1 MDFVKFIGKET
12 SPGLSALAAEVL
24 EHYKQRDGETEEE
37 FSRRLWQDMPRRKYA
52 DMPIELQAW
61 VDTFCP
67 LEETRQF
74 FQRSIPA
81 KKWEKLAEDQM
92 RLSALLAD
100 IPRKAT
106 WLIQASI
113 QYAPG
118 THEMLDVGIYP
129 NLTGTAL
136 LEAWKEITGED
147 LFEDLHT
154 GKTIEELL
162 QEATPPQDLSALDRV
177 NVRPV
182 DRLIYPLDKVNANI
196 WSLPETDTGGQLR
209 IRAEKLGS
217 KKEINILYSI
227 DFDSLGSNARITKK
241 LTQFDKRVYIA
252 VAGLFNA
259 GNTVITLR
267 QIHLAMG
274 GTGRASANQRQKI
287 SAAVHKMHGA
297 TISIDNAI
305 EAGAYNYPKFVY
317 TGSLLPIERIKKI
330 VNGNVVEEAIHLF
343 REPPAMTFAK
353 QRGQITTIPV
363 RLLNSHVSMTDT
375 NLAIEDYLLDRIS
388 HAKTGKGQTKILYRT
403 ICDKAGA
410 VTRKQQQRVP
420 EKVKEYL
427 THYVK
432 CAYIASFAETSDGVT
447 VAF

>member
-1 MDFVKFIGKET
+1 MDIVKYIGKNI
-12 SPGLSALAAEVL
+12 SPELSELVEEVLKHEQRREGESERDYSNRYWSEAPRRTYEQMPEEMKAWIDAYLPAESMKDFFLMMVSPDAENMEKCLEDPEELARTLGELRQHLTYAVRLNRIQHTENMGDMEIGLYADVTGADILAAWAAMKAARVS
-24 EHYKQRDGETEEE
+24 Q
-37 FSRRLWQDMPRRKYA
+37 
-52 DMPIELQAW
+52 
-61 VDTFCP
+61 
-67 LEETRQF
+67 
-74 FQRSIPA
+74 
-81 KKWEKLAEDQM
+81 ED
-92 RLSALLAD
+92 AA
-100 IPRKAT
+100 
-106 WLIQASI
+106 
-113 QYAPG
+113 
-118 THEMLDVGIYP
+118 
-129 NLTGTAL
+129 
-136 LEAWKEITGED
+136 
-147 LFEDLHT
+147 
-154 GKTIEELL
+154 
-162 QEATPPQDLSALDRV
+162 PQDPAAIDRV
-177 NVRPV
+177 NVIPV
-182 DRLIYPLDKVNANI
+182 DRLAYPLDKVNANI
-196 WSLPETDTGGQLR
+196 WSLLEKDTGGQLL

-227 DFDSLGSNARITKK
+227 DFDALGSNAKITKK

-259 GNTVITLR
+259 GNTVITIR

-305 EAGAYNYPKFVY
+305 EAGTYNYPKFVY
-317 TGSLLPIERIKKI
+317 TGSLLPIERIRKI

-343 REPPAMTFAK
+343 REPPAMTFAR

-388 HAKTGKGQTKILYRT
+388 HAKKGKGHSKILYRT

-410 VTRKQQQRVP
+410 VTVKKRQRVR

-432 CAYIASFAETSDGVT
+432 CGYIASFAETSDGVT

>member
-1 MDFVKFIGKET
+1 MDIVKYIGKSI
-12 SPGLSALAAEVL
+12 SPELSELVEEVLKHEQRREGESDRDYSNRYWSELPRRTYAQMPEEMKAWIDSYLPAESLKDFFLLMVSPDAEDMEKRLEDPEELSRTLEELQRHLTYTVRLYRIQHTENMDDMEIGLYADVTGADMLAA
-24 EHYKQRDGETEEE
+24 
-37 FSRRLWQDMPRRKYA
+37 WAAM
-52 DMPIELQAW
+52 
-61 VDTFCP
+61 
-67 LEETRQF
+67 
-74 FQRSIPA
+74 
-81 KKWEKLAEDQM
+81 
-92 RLSALLAD
+92 
-100 IPRKAT
+100 KAARV
-106 WLIQASI
+106 I
-113 QYAPG
+113 
-118 THEMLDVGIYP
+118 
-129 NLTGTAL
+129 
-136 LEAWKEITGED
+136 
-147 LFEDLHT
+147 
-154 GKTIEELL
+154 
-162 QEATPPQDLSALDRV
+162 QEATATQDPASIDRV
-177 NVRPV
+177 NVIPV
-182 DRLIYPLDKVNANI
+182 DRLTYPLDKVNSKI
-196 WSLPETDTGGQLR
+196 WSLLETDTRGQLR

-227 DFDSLGSNARITKK
+227 DFDALGSNARITKK

-259 GNTVITLR
+259 GNSVITLR

-297 TISIDNAI
+297 MISIDNAI
-305 EAGAYNYPKFVY
+305 EAGTYNYPKFVY
-317 TGSLLPIERIKKI
+317 TGSLLPIERIRKI

-343 REPPAMTFAK
+343 REPPAMTFAR

-388 HAKTGKGQTKILYRT
+388 HAKKGKGQSKILYRT

-410 VTRKQQQRVP
+410 VTAKQRQRVP

-432 CAYIASFAETSDGVT
+432 CGYIASFAETSDGVT

>member
-1 MDFVKFIGKET
+1 MDIVKYIGKSI
-12 SPGLSALAAEVL
+12 SPELSELVEEVLKHEQRREGESERDYSNRYWSEAPRRTYEQMPEEMKAWIDAYLPAESMKDFFLMMISPDAENMEKCLEDPEELERTLGELRQHLTYAVRLNRIQHMEIGLYADVTGADILAAWAAMKAARVS
-24 EHYKQRDGETEEE
+24 Q
-37 FSRRLWQDMPRRKYA
+37 
-52 DMPIELQAW
+52 
-61 VDTFCP
+61 
-67 LEETRQF
+67 
-74 FQRSIPA
+74 
-81 KKWEKLAEDQM
+81 ED
-92 RLSALLAD
+92 AA
-100 IPRKAT
+100 
-106 WLIQASI
+106 
-113 QYAPG
+113 
-118 THEMLDVGIYP
+118 
-129 NLTGTAL
+129 
-136 LEAWKEITGED
+136 
-147 LFEDLHT
+147 
-154 GKTIEELL
+154 
-162 QEATPPQDLSALDRV
+162 PQDPAAIDRV
-177 NVRPV
+177 NVIPV
-182 DRLIYPLDKVNANI
+182 DRLTYPLDKVNANI
-196 WSLPETDTGGQLR
+196 WSLLEKDTGGQLL

-227 DFDSLGSNARITKK
+227 DFDALGSNAKITKK

-259 GNTVITLR
+259 GNTVITIR

-305 EAGAYNYPKFVY
+305 EAGTYNYPKFVY
-317 TGSLLPIERIKKI
+317 TGSLLPIERIRKI

-343 REPPAMTFAK
+343 REPPAMTFAR

-388 HAKTGKGQTKILYRT
+388 HAKKGKGQSKILYRT

-410 VTRKQQQRVP
+410 VTVKKRQRVR
-420 EKVKEYL
+420 EKVKDYL

-432 CAYIASFAETSDGVT
+432 CGYIASFAETSDGVT

>member
-1 MDFVKFIGKET
+1 MDIVKYIGKSI
-12 SPGLSALAAEVL
+12 SPELSELVEEVLKHEQRREGESERDYSNRYWSEAPRRTYEQMPEEMKAWIDAYLPAESMKDFFLMMVSPDAENMEKCLEDPEELARTLGELRQHLTYAVRLNRIQHTENMGDMEIGLYADVTGADILAAWAAMKAARVSQEDAAP
-24 EHYKQRDGETEEE
+24 KD
-37 FSRRLWQDMPRRKYA
+37 
-52 DMPIELQAW
+52 
-61 VDTFCP
+61 
-67 LEETRQF
+67 
-74 FQRSIPA
+74 PA
-81 KKWEKLAEDQM
+81 A
-92 RLSALLAD
+92 
-100 IPRKAT
+100 I
-106 WLIQASI
+106 
-113 QYAPG
+113 
-118 THEMLDVGIYP
+118 
-129 NLTGTAL
+129 
-136 LEAWKEITGED
+136 
-147 LFEDLHT
+147 
-154 GKTIEELL
+154 
-162 QEATPPQDLSALDRV
+162 DRV
-177 NVRPV
+177 NVIPV
-182 DRLIYPLDKVNANI
+182 DRLTYPLDKVNANI
-196 WSLPETDTGGQLR
+196 WSLLETDTGGQLR

-227 DFDSLGSNARITKK
+227 DFDALGSNARITKK

-297 TISIDNAI
+297 MISIDNAI
-305 EAGAYNYPKFVY
+305 EAGTYNYPKFVY
-317 TGSLLPIERIKKI
+317 NGSLLPIERIRKI

-343 REPPAMTFAK
+343 REPPAMTFAR

-388 HAKTGKGQTKILYRT
+388 HAKKGKGQSKILYRT

-410 VTRKQQQRVP
+410 VTAKQRQRVP
-420 EKVKEYL
+420 EKIKEYL

-432 CAYIASFAETSDGVT
+432 CGYIASFAETSDGVT

>member
-1 MDFVKFIGKET
+1 MDIVKYIGKSI
-12 SPGLSALAAEVL
+12 SPELSELVAEVL
-24 EHYKQRDGETEEE
+24 KHEQRREGESDRDYSNRYWSET
-37 FSRRLWQDMPRRKYA
+37 PRRTYEQMPEEMKAWIDSYLPAESLKDFFLLMVSPDAEDMEKRLEDPEELARTLGELRQHLTYAVRLYRIHHTENMDDMEIGLYA
-52 DMPIELQAW
+52 DVTGADMLAAW
-61 VDTFCP
+61 
-67 LEETRQF
+67 
-74 FQRSIPA
+74 A
-81 KKWEKLAEDQM
+81 AM
-92 RLSALLAD
+92 
-100 IPRKAT
+100 KA
-106 WLIQASI
+106 AR
-113 QYAPG
+113 
-118 THEMLDVGIYP
+118 V
-129 NLTGTAL
+129 
-136 LEAWKEITGED
+136 
-147 LFEDLHT
+147 LHD
-154 GKTIEELL
+154 
-162 QEATPPQDLSALDRV
+162 AAAPQDPAAIDRV
-177 NVRPV
+177 NVIPV
-182 DRLIYPLDKVNANI
+182 DRLTYPLDKVNANI
-196 WSLPETDTGGQLR
+196 WSLLETDTGGQLR

-227 DFDSLGSNARITKK
+227 DFDALGSNARITKK

-297 TISIDNAI
+297 MISIDNAI
-305 EAGAYNYPKFVY
+305 EAGTYNYPKFVY
-317 TGSLLPIERIKKI
+317 TGSLLPIERIRKI

-343 REPPAMTFAK
+343 REPPAMTFAR

-388 HAKTGKGQTKILYRT
+388 HAKKGKGQSKILYRT

-410 VTRKQQQRVP
+410 VTAKQRQRVP

-432 CAYIASFAETSDGVT
+432 CGYIASFAETSDGVT

>member
-1 MDFVKFIGKET
+1 MDIVKYIGKNI
-12 SPGLSALAAEVL
+12 SPELSELVEEVLKHEQRREGESERDYSNRYWSEAPRRTYEQMPEEMKAWIDAYLPAESMKDFFLMMVSPDAENMEKCLEDPEELARTLGELRQHLTYAVRLNRIQHTENMGDMEIGLYADVTGADILAAWAAMKAARVS
-24 EHYKQRDGETEEE
+24 Q
-37 FSRRLWQDMPRRKYA
+37 
-52 DMPIELQAW
+52 
-61 VDTFCP
+61 
-67 LEETRQF
+67 
-74 FQRSIPA
+74 
-81 KKWEKLAEDQM
+81 ED
-92 RLSALLAD
+92 AA
-100 IPRKAT
+100 
-106 WLIQASI
+106 
-113 QYAPG
+113 
-118 THEMLDVGIYP
+118 
-129 NLTGTAL
+129 
-136 LEAWKEITGED
+136 
-147 LFEDLHT
+147 
-154 GKTIEELL
+154 
-162 QEATPPQDLSALDRV
+162 PQDPAAIDRV
-177 NVRPV
+177 NVIPV
-182 DRLIYPLDKVNANI
+182 DRLAYPLDKVNANI
-196 WSLPETDTGGQLR
+196 WSLLEKDTGGQLL

-227 DFDSLGSNARITKK
+227 DFDALGSNAKITKK

-259 GNTVITLR
+259 GNTVITIR

-305 EAGAYNYPKFVY
+305 EAGTYNYPKFVY
-317 TGSLLPIERIKKI
+317 TGSLLPIERIRKI

-343 REPPAMTFAK
+343 REPPAMTFAR

-388 HAKTGKGQTKILYRT
+388 HAKKGKGQSKILYRT

-410 VTRKQQQRVP
+410 VTVKKRQRVR

-432 CAYIASFAETSDGVT
+432 CGYIASFAETSDGVT

>member
-1 MDFVKFIGKET
+1 MDIVKYIGKSI
-12 SPGLSALAAEVL
+12 SPGLSELVEEVLKHEQRREGESDRDYSNRYWSESPRRTYEQMPEEMKAWIDSYLPAESLKDFFLLMVSPDAEDMEKRLEDPEELARTLRELRQHLTYAVRLYRIQHTENMDDMEIGLYADVTGADMLAAWAAMKAARVL
-24 EHYKQRDGETEEE
+24 
-37 FSRRLWQDMPRRKYA
+37 
-52 DMPIELQAW
+52 
-61 VDTFCP
+61 
-67 LEETRQF
+67 
-74 FQRSIPA
+74 
-81 KKWEKLAEDQM
+81 
-92 RLSALLAD
+92 
-100 IPRKAT
+100 
-106 WLIQASI
+106 
-113 QYAPG
+113 
-118 THEMLDVGIYP
+118 HE
-129 NLTGTAL
+129 A
-136 LEAWKEITGED
+136 A
-147 LFEDLHT
+147 
-154 GKTIEELL
+154 
-162 QEATPPQDLSALDRV
+162 APQDPAAIDRV
-177 NVRPV
+177 NVIPV
-182 DRLIYPLDKVNANI
+182 DRLTYPLDKVNANI
-196 WSLPETDTGGQLR
+196 WSLLETDTGGQLR

-227 DFDSLGSNARITKK
+227 DFDALGSNARITKK

-267 QIHLAMG
+267 QIHIAMG

-297 TISIDNAI
+297 MISIDNAI
-305 EAGAYNYPKFVY
+305 EAGTYNYPKFVY
-317 TGSLLPIERIKKI
+317 TGSLLPIERIRKI

-343 REPPAMTFAK
+343 REPPAMTFAR

-388 HAKTGKGQTKILYRT
+388 HAKKGKGQSKILYRT

-410 VTRKQQQRVP
+410 VTAKQRQRVP

-432 CAYIASFAETSDGVT
+432 CGYIASFAETPDGVT

>member
-1 MDFVKFIGKET
+1 MDIVKYIGKSI
-12 SPGLSALAAEVL
+12 SPELSELVAEVL
-24 EHYKQRDGETEEE
+24 KHEQRREGESDRDYSNRYWSET
-37 FSRRLWQDMPRRKYA
+37 PRRTYEQMPEEMKAWIDSYLPAESLKDFFLLMVSPDAEDMEKRLEDPEELARTLGELRQHLTYAVRLYRIHHTENMDDMEIGLYA
-52 DMPIELQAW
+52 DVTGADMLAAW
-61 VDTFCP
+61 
-67 LEETRQF
+67 
-74 FQRSIPA
+74 A
-81 KKWEKLAEDQM
+81 AM
-92 RLSALLAD
+92 
-100 IPRKAT
+100 KA
-106 WLIQASI
+106 AR
-113 QYAPG
+113 
-118 THEMLDVGIYP
+118 V
-129 NLTGTAL
+129 
-136 LEAWKEITGED
+136 
-147 LFEDLHT
+147 LHD
-154 GKTIEELL
+154 
-162 QEATPPQDLSALDRV
+162 AAAPQDPAAIDRV
-177 NVRPV
+177 NVIPV
-182 DRLIYPLDKVNANI
+182 DRLTYPLDKVNANI
-196 WSLPETDTGGQLR
+196 WSLLETDTGGQLR

-227 DFDSLGSNARITKK
+227 DFDALGSNARITKK

-297 TISIDNAI
+297 MISIDNAI
-305 EAGAYNYPKFVY
+305 EAGTYNYPKFVY
-317 TGSLLPIERIKKI
+317 TGSLLPIERIRKI

-343 REPPAMTFAK
+343 REPPAMTFAR

-388 HAKTGKGQTKILYRT
+388 HAKKGKGQSKILYRT
-403 ICDKAGA
+403 ICEKVGA
-410 VTRKQQQRVP
+410 VTVKRRQRVP

-432 CAYIASFAETSDGVT
+432 CGYIASFAETSDGVT

>member
-1 MDFVKFIGKET
+1 MDIVKYIGKSISQELSELVEEVLKHEQRREGESDRDYSNRYWSELPRRT
-12 SPGLSALAAEVL
+12 YAQMPEEMKAWIDSYLPAESLKDFFLLMVSPDAEDMEKRLEDPEELSRTLEELQRHLTYTVRLHRIQHTENMDDMEIGLYADVTGADMLAA
-24 EHYKQRDGETEEE
+24 
-37 FSRRLWQDMPRRKYA
+37 WAAM
-52 DMPIELQAW
+52 
-61 VDTFCP
+61 
-67 LEETRQF
+67 
-74 FQRSIPA
+74 
-81 KKWEKLAEDQM
+81 
-92 RLSALLAD
+92 
-100 IPRKAT
+100 KAARV
-106 WLIQASI
+106 I
-113 QYAPG
+113 
-118 THEMLDVGIYP
+118 
-129 NLTGTAL
+129 
-136 LEAWKEITGED
+136 
-147 LFEDLHT
+147 
-154 GKTIEELL
+154 
-162 QEATPPQDLSALDRV
+162 QEATATQDPAAIDRV
-177 NVRPV
+177 NVIPV
-182 DRLIYPLDKVNANI
+182 DRLTYPLDKVNSKI
-196 WSLPETDTGGQLR
+196 WSLLETDTRGQLR

-227 DFDSLGSNARITKK
+227 DFDALGSNARITKK

-259 GNTVITLR
+259 GNSVITLR

-297 TISIDNAI
+297 MISIDNAI
-305 EAGAYNYPKFVY
+305 EAGTYNYPKFVY
-317 TGSLLPIERIKKI
+317 TGSLLPIERIRKI

-343 REPPAMTFAK
+343 REPPAMTFAR

-388 HAKTGKGQTKILYRT
+388 HAKKGKGQSKILYRT
-403 ICDKAGA
+403 ICEKVGA
-410 VTRKQQQRVP
+410 VTVKRRQRVP

-432 CAYIASFAETSDGVT
+432 CGYIASFAETSDGVT

>member
-1 MDFVKFIGKET
+1 MDVVKFIGKKT
-12 SPGLSALAAEVL
+12 SPELSALAAEVL

-37 FSRRLWQDMPRRKYA
+37 FSFRLWHDMPRRKYA
-52 DMPIELQAW
+52 EMPIELQAW
-61 VDTFCP
+61 VDTFFP
-67 LEETRQF
+67 LEETRDF
-74 FQRSIPA
+74 FRRCIPA
-81 KKWEKLAEDQM
+81 DKWADLSADQMGLSVLLAE
-92 RLSALLAD
+92 

-113 QYAPG
+113 QQAPD

-147 LFEDLHT
+147 LFGEEDPEKPL
-154 GKTIEELL
+154 GRVV
-162 QEATPPQDLSALDRV
+162 ASPQDLSALDRV
-177 NVRPV
+177 NVIPV
-182 DRLIYPLDKVNANI
+182 DRLTYPLDKVNANI
-196 WSLPETDTGGQLR
+196 WSLLETDTGGQLR

-227 DFDSLGSNARITKK
+227 DFDALGSNARITKK

-274 GTGRASANQRQKI
+274 GTGRASANQRQRI

-297 TISIDNAI
+297 MISIDNAI
-305 EAGAYNYPKFVY
+305 EAGTYNYPKFVY
-317 TGSLLPIERIKKI
+317 SGSLLPIERIKKI

-343 REPPAMTFAK
+343 REPPAMTFARE
-353 QRGQITTIPV
+353 RGQITTIPV
-363 RLLNSHVSMTDT
+363 RLLNSHVTMTDT

-388 HAKTGKGQTKILYRT
+388 HAKKGKGQSKILYRT
-403 ICDKAGA
+403 ICEKTGA
-410 VTRKQQQRVP
+410 VTIKQRQRLP

-427 THYVK
+427 AHYVK
-432 CAYIASFAETSDGVT
+432 CGYIASFAETSDGVT

>member
-1 MDFVKFIGKET
+1 MDIVKYIGKSISPELSELVEEVLKHEQRREGESDREYSNRYWSET
-12 SPGLSALAAEVL
+12 PRRTYEQMPEEMKAWIDSYLPAESLKDFFLLMVSPDAEDMENRLEDPEELARTLGELRQHLTYAVRLYRLRHTENMDDMEIGLYADVTGADMLAA
-24 EHYKQRDGETEEE
+24 
-37 FSRRLWQDMPRRKYA
+37 WAAM
-52 DMPIELQAW
+52 
-61 VDTFCP
+61 
-67 LEETRQF
+67 
-74 FQRSIPA
+74 
-81 KKWEKLAEDQM
+81 
-92 RLSALLAD
+92 
-100 IPRKAT
+100 KA
-106 WLIQASI
+106 AR
-113 QYAPG
+113 
-118 THEMLDVGIYP
+118 V
-129 NLTGTAL
+129 
-136 LEAWKEITGED
+136 
-147 LFEDLHT
+147 
-154 GKTIEELL
+154 L
-162 QEATPPQDLSALDRV
+162 QEAAAPQDPAAIDRV
-177 NVRPV
+177 NVIPV
-182 DRLIYPLDKVNANI
+182 DRLTYPLDKVNANI
-196 WSLPETDTGGQLR
+196 WSLLETDTGGQLR

-227 DFDSLGSNARITKK
+227 DFDALGSNARITKK

-297 TISIDNAI
+297 MISIDNAI
-305 EAGAYNYPKFVY
+305 EAGTYNYPKFVY
-317 TGSLLPIERIKKI
+317 TGSLLPIERIRKI

-343 REPPAMTFAK
+343 REPPAMTFAR

-388 HAKTGKGQTKILYRT
+388 HAKKGKGQSKILYRT

-410 VTRKQQQRVP
+410 VTAKQRQRVP

-432 CAYIASFAETSDGVT
+432 CGYIASFAETSDGVT

>member
-1 MDFVKFIGKET
+1 MDVVKFIGKKI
-12 SPGLSALAAEVL
+12 SPELAALAAEVM
-24 EHYKQRDGETEEE
+24 EHYKRREGETEEE
-37 FSRRLWQDMPRRKYA
+37 FSHRLWHDMPKRKYA
-52 DMPIELQAW
+52 EMPIELQAW
-61 VDTFCP
+61 VDTFAP
-67 LEETRQF
+67 LEETRDF
-74 FQRSIPA
+74 FRRCIPA
-81 KKWEKLAEDQM
+81 EKWEELSADQMGLSVLLAE
-92 RLSALLAD
+92 

-106 WLIQASI
+106 WTIEASVKRS
-113 QYAPG
+113 AE
-118 THEMLDVGIYP
+118 TEDMLDVGIYP

-136 LEAWKEITGED
+136 LQAWKDITGED
-147 LFEDLHT
+147 LFGDDDP
-154 GKTIEELL
+154 GKPLTEALEGIE
-162 QEATPPQDLSALDRV
+162 RV
-177 NVRPV
+177 NVIPV
-182 DRLIYPLDKVNANI
+182 DRLAYPLDKVNANI
-196 WSLPETDTGGQLR
+196 WSLLEKDTGGQLL

-227 DFDSLGSNARITKK
+227 DFDALGSNAKITKK

-259 GNTVITLR
+259 GNTVITIR

-305 EAGAYNYPKFVY
+305 EAGTYNYPKFVY
-317 TGSLLPIERIKKI
+317 TGSLLPIERIRKI

-343 REPPAMTFAK
+343 REPPAMTFAR

-388 HAKTGKGQTKILYRT
+388 HAKKGKGQSKILYRT

-410 VTRKQQQRVP
+410 VTVKKRQRVR
-420 EKVKEYL
+420 EKVKDYL

-432 CAYIASFAETSDGVT
+432 CGYIASFAETSDGVT